1 MPNLAEPAALIG
13 WKGRKHIGRE
23 ELERRKEAETV
34 VPWTDI
40 EPPEYLTGEKLRA
53 EFHEIAAKLQ
63 PIGLMTELDADRL
76 AQYVMSRAL
85 YNQYTARLS
94 RMARNGDTGELARV
108 QRLQTQAFNQCR
120 ACGND
125 LGLSVTSRARL
136 ALQRMKQ
143 DEEDYEL

>member
-1 MPNLAEPAALIG
+1 MGRLPEPAALIEF
-13 WKGRKHIGRE
+13 KGRSHRSRE
-23 ELERRKEAETV
+23 EMERRKEAEVV
-34 VPWTDI
+34 VPWTDV

-53 EFHEIAAKLQ
+53 EFSELAAKLQ
-63 PIGLMTELDADRL
+63 PIGIFTELDADRL

-85 YNQYTARLS
+85 YNQYTSRLS
-94 RMARNGDTGELARV
+94 RMARSGDTAEVSRL

-125 LGLSVTSRARL
+125 LGLSVTARARL
-136 ALQRMKQ
+136 AIPRAE

>member
-1 MPNLAEPAALIG
+1 MPNYAEPVALLE
-13 WKGRKHIGRE
+13 WKGRNHRSRE
-23 ELERRKEAETV
+23 EMERRREAETV
-34 VPWTDI
+34 VPWTDVQ
-40 EPPEYLTGEKLRA
+40 PPEYLTGEKLRA
-53 EFHEIAAKLQ
+53 EFRELAEKLQ
-63 PIGLMTELDADRL
+63 PIGMLTELDADRL

-85 YNQYTARLS
+85 YNQYTARIS
-94 RMARNGDTGELARV
+94 RMARSGDTAELARV

-136 ALQRMKQ
+136 AIQRAKE